1 MVNLDQL
8 GASVLYN
15 SGCLMKT
22 VLPGLTIPS
31 RSAAK
36 VKITDTLPMWK
47 AVARSVSHLFR
58 LAK

>member
-8 GASVLYN
+8 GASILYN
-15 SGCLMKT
+15 LSDEDLNSG
-22 VLPGLTIPS
+22 LPGLTIPS

-47 AVARSVSHLFR
+47 AVARSVSHL
-58 LAK
+58 LDSD